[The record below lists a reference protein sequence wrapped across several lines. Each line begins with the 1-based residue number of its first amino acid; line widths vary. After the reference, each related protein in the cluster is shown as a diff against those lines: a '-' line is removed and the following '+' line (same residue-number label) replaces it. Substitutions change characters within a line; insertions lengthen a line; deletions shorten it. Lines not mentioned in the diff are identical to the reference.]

1 MNNTEVDKNKRFTM
15 TIVLVL
21 FVIGISSTFLIRDI
35 RNKELNDYLQ
45 SRASI
50 SSNIS
55 SSSSTVSKITVDKN
69 DLQSKMKQVNDI
81 FTQLD
86 KATSDKVELEIS
98 L

>member
-21 FVIGISSTFLIRDI
+21 FVIGIASTFLIRDI

-45 SRASI
+45 SKATV
-50 SSNIS
+50 IS

>member
-1 MNNTEVDKNKRFTM
+1 MNNTEVEKNKRFTM

-45 SRASI
+45 SKASI
-50 SSNIS
+50 LSSIS
-55 SSSSTVSKITVDKN
+55 TSSSTVSKIKVDKN

>member
-21 FVIGISSTFLIRDI
+21 FVIGIASTFLIRDI

-45 SRASI
+45 SKATV
-50 SSNIS
+50 IS
-55 SSSSTVSKITVDKN
+55 SSSLTVSKITVDKN

>member
-45 SRASI
+45 SKASI

-55 SSSSTVSKITVDKN
+55 TSSSTVSKINVDKN

>member
-21 FVIGISSTFLIRDI
+21 FVIGIASTFLIRDI
-35 RNKELNDYLQ
+35 RNKQLNDYLQ
-45 SRASI
+45 SKAS
-50 SSNIS
+50 SSSITS
-55 SSSSTVSKITVDKN
+55 SSSSTVSKINVDKN

-81 FTQLD
+81 FTKLD

>member
-1 MNNTEVDKNKRFTM
+1 MTNTEVDKNKRFTM

-21 FVIGISSTFLIRDI
+21 FVIGIASTFLIRDI

-45 SRASI
+45 SK
-50 SSNIS
+50 SSTITS
-55 SSSSTVSKITVDKN
+55 SSYTTVSKITVDKN

-86 KATSDKVELEIS
+86 KATTDKVELEIS

>member
-1 MNNTEVDKNKRFTM
+1 MNNIEVDKNKRFTM

-21 FVIGISSTFLIRDI
+21 FVIGIASTFLIRDI

-45 SRASI
+45 SKAST
-50 SSNIS
+50 SSSIS
-55 SSSSTVSKITVDKN
+55 SSSTLSKINVDKN

>member
-1 MNNTEVDKNKRFTM
+1 MNNTEVEKNKRFTM

-21 FVIGISSTFLIRDI
+21 FIIGISSTFLIRDI

-45 SRASI
+45 SKASI
-50 SSNIS
+50 LSSIS
-55 SSSSTVSKITVDKN
+55 TSSSTVSKIKVDKN

>member
-21 FVIGISSTFLIRDI
+21 FVIGIASTFLIRDI

-45 SRASI
+45 SKPSTSSI
-50 SSNIS
+50 TST
-55 SSSSTVSKITVDKN
+55 SSSTVSKINVDKN
-69 DLQSKMKQVNDI
+69 DLQSKMKQVNEI

>member
-45 SRASI
+45 SKASI
-50 SSNIS
+50 LSSIS
-55 SSSSTVSKITVDKN
+55 TSSSTVSKIKVDKN

>member
-21 FVIGISSTFLIRDI
+21 FVIGIASTFLIRDI

-45 SRASI
+45 SK
-50 SSNIS
+50 SSTITS

>member
-15 TIVLVL
+15 SIVLAL
-21 FVIGISSTFLIRDI
+21 FVIGIASTFLIRDI
-35 RNKELNDYLQ
+35 RNKELTEYLQ
-45 SRASI
+45 SKASTSSGI
-50 SSNIS
+50 ST
-55 SSSSTVSKITVDKN
+55 SSSTVSKITVDKN

-86 KATSDKVELEIS
+86 KPSTDKVELEIS

>member
-21 FVIGISSTFLIRDI
+21 FVIGIASTFLIRDI

-45 SRASI
+45 SKATV
-50 SSNIS
+50 IS

-86 KATSDKVELEIS
+86 KSTSDKVELEIS

>member
-21 FVIGISSTFLIRDI
+21 FVIGIASTFLIRDI

-45 SRASI
+45 SK
-50 SSNIS
+50 SSTITS
-55 SSSSTVSKITVDKN
+55 SSSTTVSKITVDKN

>member
-1 MNNTEVDKNKRFTM
+1 MNNSEVEKNKRFTM

-45 SRASI
+45 SKASI
-50 SSNIS
+50 ASSIS
-55 SSSSTVSKITVDKN
+55 TSSSTVSKIIVDKN

>member
-21 FVIGISSTFLIRDI
+21 FVIGIASTFLIRDI

-45 SRASI
+45 SK
-50 SSNIS
+50 SSTITS
-55 SSSSTVSKITVDKN
+55 SSSTTVSKITVDKN

-86 KATSDKVELEIS
+86 KATTDKVELEIS

>member
-1 MNNTEVDKNKRFTM
+1 MNNTEVEKNKRFTM

-35 RNKELNDYLQ
+35 RNRELNDYLQ
-45 SRASI
+45 SKASI
-50 SSNIS
+50 SSIIS
-55 SSSSTVSKITVDKN
+55 TSSSTVSKINVDKN